1 MDILSQQ
8 QRSRAKPEFQA
19 IILSGLGTRLGPLIE
34 SHGDD
39 PTPKALLPINN
50 KPMVSYCLSWLEEAD
65 IREALIVCPPK
76 HVSGLTDHI
85 QATSPILNVEIHA
98 YDSESEEST
107 STVAILKKISSR
119 IQTDF
124 IVLSCDFVPA
134 PDLKL
139 SRLLNLWRA
148 DISEIIMASLFHEAS
163 DEAQKRKDEPL
174 PTTTFRGPLLLG
186 VSYNAKS
193 DVRIPMHLFTKFGQC
208 RMSSRLADSH
218 VYIFRRSVL
227 DLLPMVPELKSIKK
241 DLVPFLCS
249 LQYSRTK
256 RKRYADILI
265 SPEKPTTANNVQD
278 KGSINLLTAFQYS
291 TTQELEFQNAK
302 PQPRSRTPTTPA
314 KPGWDEEEEDS
325 NAESAPSDL
334 EEEDPSF
341 IPALKC
347 GLLLHRDGNCGRAFS
362 LASYKELNQMLLKAT
377 VSEPKRVRDGVDA
390 KAQIS
395 ANSSWSASSKLGEG
409 SVVASSAVGQH
420 CTIGANCRIINSV
433 VMEHV
438 EIGYG
443 VKVENCI
450 LSRHTK
456 IGEKAELKDCESVPG
471 AEISGGASY
480 KGVRL
485 SSKMSMAVASS
496 DEDEDDEEE

>member
-134 PDLKL
+134 PDLNL

-193 DVRIPMHLFTKFGQC
+193 DVRIPMHLFTKFGRC

-278 KGSINLLTAFQYS
+278 
-291 TTQELEFQNAK
+291 
-302 PQPRSRTPTTPA
+302 
-314 KPGWDEEEEDS
+314 
-325 NAESAPSDL
+325 
-334 EEEDPSF
+334 
-341 IPALKC
+341 
-347 GLLLHRDGNCGRAFS
+347 
-362 LASYKELNQMLLKAT
+362 KAT

>member
-8 QRSRAKPEFQA
+8 PRSRAKPEFQA

-65 IREALIVCPPK
+65 IKEALIVCPPK

-85 QATSPILNVEIHA
+85 QATSPILKVEIHA

-124 IVLSCDFVPA
+124 IVLSCDFVP
-134 PDLKL
+134 PPNLNL
-139 SRLLNLWRA
+139 NRLLNLWRA
-148 DISEIIMASLFHEAS
+148 DVCEMIMAGLLYEATE
-163 DEAQKRKDEPL
+163 EAQKRKDEPL
-174 PTTTFRGPLLLG
+174 PTTTFNGPLLLG
-186 VSYNAKS
+186 VSYDTKP
-193 DVRIPMHLFTKFGQC
+193 DIQIPMHLFTKFGRC

-227 DLLPMVPELKSIKK
+227 DLLPIVPELKSIKK
-241 DLVPFLCS
+241 DLIPFLCS

-265 SPEKPTTANNVQD
+265 PPEKPTTANNVQD

-291 TTQELEFQNAK
+291 TTQKLEFQTTK
-302 PQPRSRTPTTPA
+302 TQPRSRTPTAPVQT
-314 KPGWDEEEEDS
+314 GWEEEEES
-325 NAESAPSDL
+325 NAESAHSDL
-334 EEEDPSF
+334 EEDDPTFVPS
-341 IPALKC
+341 LKC
-347 GLLLHRDGNCGRAFS
+347 GLLLHRDGMCGRAFS
-362 LASYKELNQMLLKAT
+362 MASYKELNQLLLKAT
-377 VSEPKRVRDGVDA
+377 VSEPKRIRDGVDA
-390 KAQIS
+390 KAQVS
-395 ANSSWSASSKLGEG
+395 ANSSWSTFSRLGEG
-409 SVVASSAVGQH
+409 SAVASSAVGQH
-420 CTIGANCRIINSV
+420 CVIGANVKIINSV

-438 EIGYG
+438 EIGDG

-456 IGEKAELKDCESVPG
+456 IGDKAELKDCESVPG
-471 AEISGGASY
+471 AEIPAGASF

-485 SSKMSMAVASS
+485 TSKMSMKTTSS
-496 DEDEDDEEE
+496 DEEDEED